1 MVNSFEPF
9 IDAGQ
14 IRPIQTIAITS
25 GKGGVGKSVVAAN
38 LAVAMG
44 RNSHEV
50 LLVDGDLEMGNID
63 QLLNL
68 RAGRTIHDVLTGKN
82 HLSEILLQGPC
93 GVTVVPSTNGMS
105 ELQYLS
111 QIEHAALI
119 GLFSDLHTRADTLIV
134 DAATGLSGSV
144 EIFCGAVREVIVV
157 VVDEPTALRD
167 ASATIRVLH
176 ERCRVGRFRV
186 VANKV
191 VSVSHGRQLYR
202 DLTQLIDHNLD
213 VLLEYCGSIP
223 FDPLLKRAVC
233 QQRSVLEVFPLSPS
247 ARAFRN
253 LGAKVAR
260 WPQPQNACGH
270 IEFFVER
277 LIGTAASTRWE

>member
-1 MVNSFEPF
+1 MNSFEPF
-9 IDAGQ
+9 IETGQ
-14 IRPIQTIAITS
+14 NQPIQTIAVTS
-25 GKGGVGKSVVAAN
+25 GKGGVGKSVIAAN

-44 RNSHEV
+44 RNNHEV
-50 LLVDGDLEMGNID
+50 LLVDGDLAMGNID
-63 QLLNL
+63 QLLDVHPL
-68 RAGRTIHDVLTGKN
+68 RTIHDVLTGKS
-82 HLSEILLQGPC
+82 HLADILLQGPS
-93 GVTVVPSTNGMS
+93 GVTVVPSTSALS
-105 ELQYLS
+105 EMQYLS
-111 QIEHAALI
+111 QIEHATLI

-134 DAATGLSGSV
+134 DAATGWSGSV
-144 EIFCGAVREVIVV
+144 EIFCGATREVIVV

-167 ASATIRVLH
+167 ACATIRVLH
-176 ERCRVGRFRV
+176 ERCRVARFRV

-191 VSVSHGRQLYR
+191 GSVSHGREIYR
-202 DLTQLIDHNLD
+202 ALTQLLDHDLD

-233 QQRSVLEVFPLSPS
+233 LQRSVLEAFPQSPS

-260 WPQPQNACGH
+260 WPQPQNPCGH

-277 LIGTAASTRWE
+277 LIQTAVGTRWE